1 MKNIVF
7 IAPPA
12 AGKGTQSLLL
22 QEKYHL
28 AHISTGDLLRKA
40 SQEESERGY
49 FIKEALQKG
58 QLVSDEITLELL
70 TERLKEKDC
79 ESGYILDG
87 FPRNVKQA
95 LAYENVLREL
105 GKDLGYVFFLDC
117 PKELLK
123 KRIVGRE
130 ICPNCGAVFNSLIEE
145 SKPSV
150 EGVCDRCS
158 HTLIKRKDDNEQT
171 FDERYDIYMKQTEP
185 LIHHYRSL
193 GVLHTIKE
201 EDKDVV
207 FKKIEEIIHE

>member
-70 TERLKEKDC
+70 MERLKEKDC
-79 ESGYILDG
+79 ENGYILDG

-95 LAYENVLREL
+95 LAYENVLKEL

-123 KRIVGRE
+123 KRIVGRV

-158 HTLIKRKDDNEQT
+158 HTLVKRKDDNEET
-171 FDERYDIYMKQTEP
+171 FDARYDIYMKQTEP
-185 LIHHYRSL
+185 LIDHYRSL

-201 EDKDVV
+201 EDKDAV

>member
-79 ESGYILDG
+79 ENGYILDG

-158 HTLIKRKDDNEQT
+158 HTLVKRKDDNEET
-171 FDERYDIYMKQTEP
+171 FDARYDIYMKQTEP
-185 LIHHYRSL
+185 LIYHYRSL

-201 EDKDVV
+201 EDKDAV

>member
-79 ESGYILDG
+79 ENGYILDG

-95 LAYENVLREL
+95 LAYENVLKEL

-158 HTLIKRKDDNEQT
+158 HTLVKRKDDNEET
-171 FDERYDIYMKQTEP
+171 FDARYDIYMKQTKP
-185 LIHHYRSL
+185 LIDHYRSL

-201 EDKDVV
+201 EDKDAV

>member
-79 ESGYILDG
+79 ENGYILDG

-95 LAYENVLREL
+95 LAYENVLKEL

-123 KRIVGRE
+123 KRIVGRV

-158 HTLIKRKDDNEQT
+158 HTLVKRKDDNEET
-171 FDERYDIYMKQTEP
+171 FDARYDIYMKQTEP
-185 LIHHYRSL
+185 LIDHYRSL

-201 EDKDVV
+201 EDKDAV

>member
-79 ESGYILDG
+79 ENGYILDG

-95 LAYENVLREL
+95 LAYENVLKEL

-123 KRIVGRE
+123 KRIVGRK

-158 HTLIKRKDDNEQT
+158 HTLVKRKDDNEET
-171 FDERYDIYMKQTEP
+171 FDARYDIYMKQTKP
-185 LIHHYRSL
+185 LIDHYRSL

-201 EDKDVV
+201 EDKDAV
-207 FKKIEEIIHE
+207 FKKIAEIIHE

>member
-79 ESGYILDG
+79 DSAVHHLSKVNGNLH
-87 FPRNVKQA
+87 
-95 LAYENVLREL
+95 
-105 GKDLGYVFFLDC
+105 VFSANFTY
-117 PKELLK
+117 
-123 KRIVGRE
+123 
-130 ICPNCGAVFNSLIEE
+130 AF
-145 SKPSV
+145 
-150 EGVCDRCS
+150 
-158 HTLIKRKDDNEQT
+158 
-171 FDERYDIYMKQTEP
+171 
-185 LIHHYRSL
+185 
-193 GVLHTIKE
+193 
-201 EDKDVV
+201 
-207 FKKIEEIIHE
+207 